1 MDDLHIVQVGN
12 VLVSPDI
19 FTEKFQSPYK
29 VIYINYDKNEGI
41 EIRSSIEALENSLD
55 DFNEVFA
62 FNNELMLRAFKL
74 GDNDFRVEE
83 VKKDDFIQS
92 EIKEVIIDEKL
103 ITKVKGEKNF
113 SKIKVCVGKNEDE
126 KEIFQYVELVGKEG
140 K

>member
-1 MDDLHIVQVGN
+1 MFEKFN
-12 VLVSPDI
+12 KDI

-29 VIYINYDKNEGI
+29 VIYINYDKNNGI

-55 DFNEVFA
+55 DFHELFA
-62 FNNELMLRAFKL
+62 FNNNLMLRAFKL
-74 GDNDFRVEE
+74 GDDDFRVEE

>member
-1 MDDLHIVQVGN
+1 MFKDFDKN
-12 VLVSPDI
+12 TFAKS
-19 FTEKFQSPYK
+19 FNSPYK

-83 VKKDDFIQS
+83 VKEDDFSES
-92 EIKEVIIDEKL
+92 EIKELIIDEKL

-113 SKIKVCVGKNEDE
+113 GKIKVRVGKNKAEKDK
-126 KEIFQYVELVGKEG
+126 KEIFQYIELIVGKEG
-140 K
+140 

>member
-1 MDDLHIVQVGN
+1 MFKDFDKN
-12 VLVSPDI
+12 TFAKS
-19 FTEKFQSPYK
+19 FNSPYQ

-126 KEIFQYVELVGKEG
+126 KEIFQYLELVRKEG

>member
-1 MDDLHIVQVGN
+1 MFKDFDKN
-12 VLVSPDI
+12 TFAKS
-19 FTEKFQSPYK
+19 FNSPYQ

-74 GDNDFRVEE
+74 GDDDFRVEE

-126 KEIFQYVELVGKEG
+126 KEIFQYLELVVGKEG
-140 K
+140 E

>member
-1 MDDLHIVQVGN
+1 MFKDFDKN
-12 VLVSPDI
+12 TFAKS
-19 FTEKFQSPYK
+19 FNSPYQ

-74 GDNDFRVEE
+74 GDNDIRVEE

-113 SKIKVCVGKNEDE
+113 GKIKVCVGKNEDE
-126 KEIFQYVELVGKEG
+126 KEIFQYLELVVGKEG
-140 K
+140 

>member
-1 MDDLHIVQVGN
+1 MFEKINQN
-12 VLVSPDI
+12 I

-83 VKKDDFIQS
+83 VKEDDFSES
-92 EIKEVIIDEKL
+92 EIKELIIDEKL

-113 SKIKVCVGKNEDE
+113 GKIKVRVGKNKAEKDK
-126 KEIFQYVELVGKEG
+126 KEIFQYIELIVGKEG
-140 K
+140 

>member
-1 MDDLHIVQVGN
+1 
-12 VLVSPDI
+12 
-19 FTEKFQSPYK
+19 
-29 VIYINYDKNEGI
+29 
-41 EIRSSIEALENSLD
+41 
-55 DFNEVFA
+55 
-62 FNNELMLRAFKL
+62 MLRAFKL
-74 GDNDFRVEE
+74 GDDDFRVEE

>member
-1 MDDLHIVQVGN
+1 MFEKFTKN
-12 VLVSPDI
+12 I
-19 FTEKFQSPYK
+19 FAEKFQSPYK

-74 GDNDFRVEE
+74 GDNDFIVEE

-113 SKIKVCVGKNEDE
+113 GKIKVRFGKNKAEKDK
-126 KEIFQYVELVGKEG
+126 KEIFQYIELIVGKEG
-140 K
+140 

>member
-1 MDDLHIVQVGN
+1 MFKDFDKN
-12 VLVSPDI
+12 TFAKS
-19 FTEKFQSPYK
+19 FNSPYK

-74 GDNDFRVEE
+74 GDDDFRVEE

-126 KEIFQYVELVGKEG
+126 KEIFQYLELVVGKEG
-140 K
+140 E

>member
-1 MDDLHIVQVGN
+1 MFEKFN
-12 VLVSPDI
+12 KDI

-29 VIYINYDKNEGI
+29 VIYINYDKNNGI

-55 DFNEVFA
+55 DFHELFA
-62 FNNELMLRAFKL
+62 FNNNLMLRAFKL
-74 GDNDFRVEE
+74 GDDDFRVEE

-113 SKIKVCVGKNEDE
+113 GKIKVCVGKNKDE
-126 KEIFQYVELVGKEG
+126 KKIFQYLELVVGKDGE
-140 K
+140 

>member
-1 MDDLHIVQVGN
+1 MFEKINQN
-12 VLVSPDI
+12 I

-41 EIRSSIEALENSLD
+41 EIRSTIEALENSLD
-55 DFNEVFA
+55 DFNELFA
-62 FNNELMLRAFKL
+62 FNNNLMLRAFKL

-83 VKKDDFIQS
+83 VKKDDFSQS

-113 SKIKVCVGKNEDE
+113 GKIKVRVGKNEDE
-126 KEIFQYVELVGKEG
+126 KEIFQYLELVVGKEG
-140 K
+140 

>member
-1 MDDLHIVQVGN
+1 MFEKFTKN
-12 VLVSPDI
+12 I
-19 FTEKFQSPYK
+19 FSEKFQSPYK
-29 VIYINYDKNEGI
+29 VIYINYDKNNGI

-55 DFNEVFA
+55 DFHELFA
-62 FNNELMLRAFKL
+62 FNNNLMLRAFKL
-74 GDNDFRVEE
+74 GDDDFRVEE

-140 K
+140 E

>member
-1 MDDLHIVQVGN
+1 MFEKINQN
-12 VLVSPDI
+12 I

-41 EIRSSIEALENSLD
+41 EIRSTIEALENSLD
-55 DFNEVFA
+55 DFNELFA
-62 FNNELMLRAFKL
+62 FNNNLMLRAFKL

-83 VKKDDFIQS
+83 VKKDDFSQS

-126 KEIFQYVELVGKEG
+126 KEIFQYLELVVGKEG
-140 K
+140 

>member
-1 MDDLHIVQVGN
+1 MFKDFDKKTFAKSFN
-12 VLVSPDI
+12 
-19 FTEKFQSPYK
+19 SPYQ

-62 FNNELMLRAFKL
+62 FNNELMLRVFKL

-83 VKKDDFIQS
+83 VKEEDFSES
-92 EIKEVIIDEKL
+92 EIKELIIDEKL

-113 SKIKVCVGKNEDE
+113 GKIKVRVGKNKAEKDK
-126 KEIFQYVELVGKEG
+126 KEIFQYIELIVGKEG
-140 K
+140 

>member
-1 MDDLHIVQVGN
+1 MFKDFDKNTFVKSFN
-12 VLVSPDI
+12 
-19 FTEKFQSPYK
+19 SPYK

-83 VKKDDFIQS
+83 VKKDDFSKS
-92 EIKEVIIDEKL
+92 EEKYILIDNTL

-113 SKIKVCVGKNEDE
+113 DKIKVCVGKNEDE
-126 KEIFQYVELVGKEG
+126 KEIFQYLELVGKEG
-140 K
+140 

>member
-1 MDDLHIVQVGN
+1 MFEKFTKN
-12 VLVSPDI
+12 I
-19 FTEKFQSPYK
+19 FAEKFQSPYK

-83 VKKDDFIQS
+83 VKKDDFSES

-126 KEIFQYVELVGKEG
+126 KEIFQYLELVVGKEG
-140 K
+140 

>member
-1 MDDLHIVQVGN
+1 MFEKFN
-12 VLVSPDI
+12 KDI

-29 VIYINYDKNEGI
+29 VIYINYDKNNGI

-55 DFNEVFA
+55 DFHELFA
-62 FNNELMLRAFKL
+62 FNNNLMLRAFKL
-74 GDNDFRVEE
+74 GDDDFRVEE

-113 SKIKVCVGKNEDE
+113 SKIKVCVGKNEVE

>member
-1 MDDLHIVQVGN
+1 MFKDFDKN
-12 VLVSPDI
+12 TFAKS
-19 FTEKFQSPYK
+19 FNSPYQ

-126 KEIFQYVELVGKEG
+126 KENNQTLKAMGWEA
-140 K
+140 

>member
-1 MDDLHIVQVGN
+1 MFEKFN
-12 VLVSPDI
+12 KDI

-83 VKKDDFIQS
+83 VKKDDFSKS
-92 EIKEVIIDEKL
+92 EEKYILIDNTL

-113 SKIKVCVGKNEDE
+113 DKIKVCVGKNEDE
-126 KEIFQYVELVGKEG
+126 KEIFQYLELVGKEG
-140 K
+140 